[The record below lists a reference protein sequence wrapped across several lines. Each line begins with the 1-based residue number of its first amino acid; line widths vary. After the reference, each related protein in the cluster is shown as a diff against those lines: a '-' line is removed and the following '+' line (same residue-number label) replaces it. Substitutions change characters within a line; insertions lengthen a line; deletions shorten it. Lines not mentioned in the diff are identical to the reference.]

1 MRMLA
6 AALLWLLAACAAGPP
21 PGAGGDSGRLVELE
35 RIAVPGL
42 PDQRVTIWL
51 PPGYDASQ
59 RRYGVVYMHDGH
71 NLFDPAKASF
81 GKVWAADKAML
92 AAAAQGIE
100 PRIVVG
106 IWAPGAAR
114 YRQYLPRDIYDRAPP
129 PLKAAMDDMAGGPIV
144 SDRYLAWI
152 VDTLKPTIDRDY
164 RTKPGAAHTA
174 IAGSSMGGLMSCY
187 AFVRRP
193 DIFGQAA
200 CVSSHWPA
208 IDPAKVG
215 AATPWLMAEWARWMR
230 EGLGDPAGRRLWM
243 DHGTATLDAHY
254 APWQQA
260 VDKGVA
266 AAGWREGR
274 DYASRV
280 YRGAAHEENAWA
292 ARLPDIFAF
301 LLAAPQ

>member
-1 MRMLA
+1 MRGLA
-6 AALLWLLAACAAGPP
+6 VLLLWLLAACAAGPP
-21 PGAGGDSGRLVELE
+21 PGAANDTGRLVEIE
-35 RIAVPGL
+35 RIVAPGL

-59 RRYGVVYMHDGH
+59 RRFGVVYMHDGH
-71 NLFDPAKASF
+71 NLFDPAKSAF
-81 GKVWAADKAML
+81 GKVWAADKAMI
-92 AAAAQGIE
+92 AAARKGAE

-106 IWAPGAAR
+106 IWAPGKDR

-129 PLKAAMDDMAGGPIV
+129 ALKAQMDEMAGGPIV

-152 VDTLKPTIDRDY
+152 VDALKPRIDRDY
-164 RTKPGAAHTA
+164 RTKPDAAHTA

-187 AFVRRP
+187 AFVHRP

-200 CVSSHWPA
+200 CVSTHWPLA
-208 IDPAKVG
+208 DPAKVG
-215 AATPWLMAEWARWMR
+215 ADKAWLMAEWTRAMR
-230 EGLGDPAGRRLWM
+230 EELGRPAGRRLWM

-254 APWQQA
+254 APWQRA
-260 VDKGVA
+260 VNEGVR

-274 DYASRV
+274 DYATRV

-292 ARLPDIFAF
+292 ARLPEIFAF
-301 LLAAPQ
+301 LLAPQ